1 VSNERL
7 GWLLV
12 IPVAGAMLLSACTGG
27 NEGTVQ
33 HTPPSVTQSPTAVM
47 TPTSVPPTATPVPHT
62 PKPASEVPWLEAE
75 EMILNGEVQQ
85 VTQLHS
91 LEVTLYLWDGREVVT
106 MEPKIDEVFRVIER
120 CGEPCSDIVMATE

>member
-1 VSNERL
+1 MSNDRV

-12 IPVAGAMLLSACTGG
+12 ILMAGAMLLSACSGG
-27 NEGTVQ
+27 NEGAVQ
-33 HTPPSVTQSPTAVM
+33 ATPPSASQSPTAAM
-47 TPTSVPPTATPVPHT
+47 TPTSVPPTATPVPAT
-62 PKPASEVPWLEAE
+62 PESASEVPWPVAE
-75 EMILNGEVQQ
+75 EMILNGEVRQ

-120 CGEPCSDIVMATE
+120 CGEPCSDILMATE